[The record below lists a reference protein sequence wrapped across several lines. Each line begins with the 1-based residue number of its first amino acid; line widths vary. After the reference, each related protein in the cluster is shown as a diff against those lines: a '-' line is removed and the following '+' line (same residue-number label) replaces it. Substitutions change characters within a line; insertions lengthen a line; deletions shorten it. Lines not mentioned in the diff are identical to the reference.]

1 MMKDSLWMII
11 VAVAVF
17 LGFLIGYS
25 VPPLVE
31 VGMIGN
37 QGGKAEVKAETES
50 EMEDYYRELYEEK

>member
-11 VAVAVF
+11 VVVAVF

-25 VPPLVE
+25 VPPLVK

-37 QGGKAEVKAETES
+37 QGEKVKVETEVEA
-50 EMEDYYRELYEEK
+50 EMQDYYRGLYEDK

>member
-11 VAVAVF
+11 VVVAVF

-37 QGGKAEVKAETES
+37 QGGKAGVKTEVETE
-50 EMEDYYRELYEEK
+50 MQDYYRDLHKEE